1 MYVKY
6 KPSAFKNGSR
16 QRAVMSSAGQTP
28 NEDDWE
34 PKTSSSVLGWD
45 EWGLNS
51 RTLAPTAHHRVGG
64 VWLATPYVRQVGAT
78 QISADGEVIS
88 KTGLVWFRES
98 GKISTP
104 SQSRMQAVVAPETYA
119 EQVNNLKAAAE
130 VKALLGLSNGDV
142 NLGEALA
149 ESRETLGMITSS
161 AVKLGEGI
169 MHMSQG
175 KYRKAAKSLGVSP
188 KDKKYKDISQAW
200 LSLQY
205 GWKPLMADIYG
216 LLEELRKGLNRHQ
229 VVTSSA
235 VVSDSTSLDQG
246 HPAGYSPTKT
256 TWSVDIGTEVSIT
269 ARVSNPTIVKL
280 QSLGLLNPAAVIW
293 ARVPWSFVVDWLYR
307 SAPSSKHI
315 LPLPEWF
322 S

>member
-1 MYVKY
+1 
-6 KPSAFKNGSR
+6 
-16 QRAVMSSAGQTP
+16 
-28 NEDDWE
+28 
-34 PKTSSSVLGWD
+34 
-45 EWGLNS
+45 
-51 RTLAPTAHHRVGG
+51 
-64 VWLATPYVRQVGAT
+64 
-78 QISADGEVIS
+78 
-88 KTGLVWFRES
+88 
-98 GKISTP
+98 
-104 SQSRMQAVVAPETYA
+104 
-119 EQVNNLKAAAE
+119 
-130 VKALLGLSNGDV
+130 
-142 NLGEALA
+142 
-149 ESRETLGMITSS
+149 
-161 AVKLGEGI
+161 

-293 ARVPWSFVVDWLYR
+293 ARVPWSFVVDWFIPIGSILQAYTSASGMVFLTGSR
-307 SAPSSKHI
+307 SVRVRASIDTFPIAKGSAVTLVSRRPATGTCEALRLERTIYASFPMPSV
-315 LPLPEWF
+315 F
-322 S
+322 SNPHPFSTTRVLNGLALIHQRLSNTRRS